1 MTLEVLLILFGV
13 VIGIQC
19 FVMYVMYVR
28 IRQLLSE
35 DFGGLGEEEVD
46 ALIRSIDLFR
56 EQNLK

>member
-35 DFGGLGEEEVD
+35 DFWGLGEEEVD

>member
-19 FVMYVMYVR
+19 FVMYVMYIR